1 MTLLKVKFNRHRLS
15 LDTGNGHNQNNP
27 ALTTVSAAI
36 ITILLAGPGNFDI
49 TLANCSPE
57 GDKVDNYKLNTPE

>member
-1 MTLLKVKFNRHRLS
+1 MTLLKVKFNRHRQG